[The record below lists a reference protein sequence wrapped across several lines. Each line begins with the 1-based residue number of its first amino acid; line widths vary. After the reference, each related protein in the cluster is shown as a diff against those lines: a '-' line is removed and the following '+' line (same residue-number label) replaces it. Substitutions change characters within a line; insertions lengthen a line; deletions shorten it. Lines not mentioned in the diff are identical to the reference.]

1 MDRTGARMKRAS
13 GSKFLKRLW
22 ADEQGQST
30 VEYILILAFA
40 VVGAGAIASGIVK
53 SIDSGILTLGGQLE
67 LDLKT
72 GRITDDVYTAGTQ

>member
-1 MDRTGARMKRAS
+1 MKRAA

-30 VEYILILAFA
+30 IEYILILAFA
-40 VVGAGAIASGIVK
+40 VVGAGAIASGVVK

-72 GRITDDVYTAGTQ
+72 GRITDDVYTVGTP